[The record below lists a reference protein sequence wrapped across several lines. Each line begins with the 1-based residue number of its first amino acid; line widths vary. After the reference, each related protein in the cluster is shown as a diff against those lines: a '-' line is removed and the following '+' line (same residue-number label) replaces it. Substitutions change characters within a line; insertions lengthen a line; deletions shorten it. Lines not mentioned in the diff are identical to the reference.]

1 MPAIIVQAVV
11 GRSLDQK
18 RELVRRITQAVVDAY
33 GVPPDK
39 VTIRFQDS
47 QPEDFARAGVLVA
60 DARAASE
67 P

>member
-1 MPAIIVQAVV
+1 LPAIIVQAVV

-18 RELVRRITQAVVDAY
+18 RDLVRRITQAVVDSY
-33 GVPPDK
+33 GVAPEK

-60 DARAASE
+60 DSRATAES
-67 P
+67 